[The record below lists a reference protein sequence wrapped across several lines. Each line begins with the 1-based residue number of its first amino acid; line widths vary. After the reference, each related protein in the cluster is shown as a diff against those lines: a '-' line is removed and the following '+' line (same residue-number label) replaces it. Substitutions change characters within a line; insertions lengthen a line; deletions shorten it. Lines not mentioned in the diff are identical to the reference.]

1 MREATRRLFR
11 DPFCSVSPDVASPHL
26 VAVVLVSLPLFIIAT
41 VWYTAKEVYQPVP
54 LTCCGPGCRSDG
66 GAMAHYD
73 EKYLDWQRGKGLRKA
88 AAHDWTALLGV
99 QKGDVVLDFG
109 AGTGAILSSLTAAE
123 RRIAVEYSPAA
134 RRYMQ
139 THDNT
144 LETYQYPEEV
154 PAESVDLVY
163 STSVIEHVECPVQEL
178 RALLKAL
185 KPGGRIVLGVKNE
198 GVELWQP
205 WHPDNADKH
214 LWTWNAKLLG
224 NVLDSAGYVLV
235 CVDAHGG
242 ARPGC
247 TGEDPT
253 PERLA
258 YLRRQRQRIQ
268 EGITSS
274 QFGRRTHV
282 FQYIWFKAR
291 KLKEGENPEWARR
304 PMGMNLNRAAG
315 LGYSRSRGGR
325 RRRGDANSSATL
337 RSIL

>member
-1 MREATRRLFR
+1 MRRVFR

-178 RALLKAL
+178 RALRMAL
-185 KPGGRIVLGVKNE
+185 RDGGRVAIGIKNE
-198 GVELWQP
+198 GMELWRA
-205 WHPDNADKH
+205 WRSDNRDNH
-214 LWTWNAKLLG
+214 LYTWNSMLLG
-224 NVLDSAGYVLV
+224 NLLRAAGFV
-235 CVDAHGG
+235 VD
-242 ARPGC
+242 
-247 TGEDPT
+247 
-253 PERLA
+253 
-258 YLRRQRQRIQ
+258 RIQ
-268 EGITSS
+268 SQPPVSQYARLHEAAQNTS
-274 QFGRRTHV
+274 FGRFGPV
-282 FQYIWFKAR
+282 FQYVWAFGHLPR
-291 KLKEGENPEWARR
+291 EGERWPQKGNAQ
-304 PMGMNLNRAAG
+304 LI
-315 LGYSRSRGGR
+315 R
-325 RRRGDANSSATL
+325 RR
-337 RSIL
+337 